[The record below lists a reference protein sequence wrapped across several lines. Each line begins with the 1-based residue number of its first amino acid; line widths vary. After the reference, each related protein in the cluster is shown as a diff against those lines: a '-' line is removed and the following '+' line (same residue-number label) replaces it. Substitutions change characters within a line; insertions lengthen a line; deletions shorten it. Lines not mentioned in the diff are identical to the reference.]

1 MELIKI
7 NTAFMAFLLLLACG
21 GEKQQNQEN
30 SVSGKPAGTVTLS
43 PEQLKNAGIITGFPE
58 QKEIAREIQVSGLLD
73 VPPQNLYSIGARV
86 PGMVK
91 STSLLQGSHVHRGDV
106 LCVMENPQF
115 LSWQQEYAGNKARLE
130 LLGADLKRQQGLAE
144 KNLTSQKILQQAMAD
159 FKMLEAAQQAL
170 RKKLI
175 LTGFSLSEIEKG
187 NFSAELPVTAPSDG
201 FITAVYVNTGQVM
214 AEGAPLCE
222 LVNVEHIHAEL
233 LVFEKDIAL
242 VKTGQEVEFELVSA
256 PEKKHRARVF
266 LINHKISAER
276 TVQVHA
282 HLERP
287 DPDFVPNM
295 QIAARIKTAGSLEWV
310 VPDEA
315 LVSDGRQQAVYAEAE
330 RPGSFRLVPVQLT
343 GSAVGLRGVKFPAGT
358 DPSKLKIVLKGA
370 WDIRSVAEKASS
382 GE

>member
-1 MELIKI
+1 
-7 NTAFMAFLLLLACG
+7 MAFLLLLACG